1 MAGWL
6 AVDDFRAFV
15 TATINVA
22 GLPYLVVCSH
32 VHFDHVGGN
41 HRFSSRGDG
50 AGPGCLGIYM
60 GGRKPAFTENYPL
73 TSCCASHG

>member
-1 MAGWL
+1 
-6 AVDDFRAFV
+6 V
-15 TATINVA
+15 TANVNTA

-41 HRFSSRGDG
+41 HRFASAGAKSGGD
-50 AGPGCLGIYM
+50 ADGPGCLGIWM